1 MIYWRE
7 IPFVKIS
14 LALVIGILLKEWGA
28 NWNVLIIGSLIGIC
42 ICLLCL
48 KGDEI
53 RVKTVSSFLLL
64 SCISFMGFMLLT
76 LSDYR
81 LNKNHFERLVMA
93 DQALEGIGYI
103 EYAGTTGSGKQKL
116 EVSITNLIEEND
128 SVLPGSGKLIIYV
141 SEENAL
147 EEPFY
152 GDEIKFSGNLQ
163 AIQSSGNPHAFDF
176 QKYMGRKGIYHQ
188 LYISE
193 SGVQKTGNISGNK
206 FYRRAQQLR
215 TSCLEILSN
224 RISGEAERGV
234 ASALLLGYKEW
245 IPDQVKTEYTQTGAT
260 HVLAVSGL
268 HTGIIAG
275 MLLWVF
281 RRFRRNTFAFRFAQC
296 FIAISALWSFAVLTG
311 LSASVMRATTMFS
324 FVLVARLLLKKKVN
338 IINVI
343 CLSAFLLLIYNP
355 QSLFD
360 VGFQLSY
367 SALLGIICF
376 QSWIFRAVYV
386 PSIGLKVWNLISV
399 SIAAQL
405 GTLPFTLYY
414 FNQFPLYF
422 WLSGLIV
429 VPLAGVIMLLA
440 ISTLIMN
447 FFPDYLAIIP
457 AYLLEFSTW
466 VMNQSV
472 ALTAQL
478 PGFKTNGIWIS
489 FTQAIFLLGSIGL
502 LARAIQPW
510 KSFYLKGS
518 LVCLTIFLSLYIA
531 DDFQKAGQNKMVSYQ
546 VNKGIL
552 VDYFEGKNCICITD
566 LDTTSR
572 AYSMA
577 VTRNRIAH
585 KINSCKVVHPHAEWF
600 TYLASYKEGILQFH
614 PMKKSD
620 TSGSIGSYINIEE
633 IKIRQEHGFEIDL
646 KNWEGKNSLRK
657 EVSENYLAGK

>member
-28 NWNVLIIGSLIGIC
+28 NWNVLIISSLISIC

-48 KGDEI
+48 KEDEI

-76 LSDYR
+76 LSDNR
-81 LNKNHFERLVMA
+81 LDKRHFERMVMA
-93 DQALEGIGYI
+93 DQALKGIGYI

-116 EVSITNLIEEND
+116 EVSITNLIAEND
-128 SVLPGSGKLIIYV
+128 SVFPGSGKLIMYV

-147 EEPFY
+147 EVPFY

-163 AIQSSGNPHAFDF
+163 SIQSSGNPHAFDF

-188 LYISE
+188 LYISDN
-193 SGVQKTGNISGNK
+193 GIQKTGNISGSQ
-206 FYRRAQQLR
+206 FYRWAQELR
-215 TSCLEILSN
+215 SSCLEILSN

-281 RRFRRNTFAFRFAQC
+281 RRFRRNTFAFRLAQC

-311 LSASVMRATTMFS
+311 LSPSVMRATTMFS

-376 QSWIFRAVYV
+376 QSWIYRAIYV
-386 PSIGLKVWNLISV
+386 PSGGLKVWNLISV

-414 FNQFPLYF
+414 FHQFPLYF

-440 ISTLIMN
+440 IATIVMN
-447 FFPDYLAIIP
+447 FLPDYLAVIP

-466 VMNQSV
+466 IMNESV
-472 ALTAQL
+472 AWTAQL
-478 PGFKTNGIWIS
+478 PGIKTDGIWIS
-489 FTQAIFLLGSIGL
+489 FTQSIFLLSCIIL
-502 LARAIQPW
+502 LAQSIQPW
-510 KSFYLKGS
+510 KSLYLKLS
-518 LVCLTIFLSLYIA
+518 LTCLAIFLSLYIA
-531 DDFQKAGQNKMVSYQ
+531 DDFQKSGQNKMVSYQ
-546 VNKGIL
+546 VKKGIL
-552 VDYFEGKNCICITD
+552 IDYYEGRNCICITD
-566 LDTTSR
+566 LDTTSK
-572 AYSMA
+572 AYAMS
-577 VTRNRIAH
+577 VTANRIAH
-585 KINSCKVVHPHAEWF
+585 KIMDCKIVHPADEWV
-600 TYLASYKEGILQFH
+600 TNHASYKDGMLQFQS
-614 PMKKSD
+614 KRKLE
-620 TSGSIGSYINIEE
+620 SGEVYSSNIDINE
-633 IKIRQEHGFEIDL
+633 INLLKDRGIVIDL
-646 KNWEGKNSLRK
+646 KNKDGKISLRNK
-657 EVSENYLAGK
+657 VTENYLAGK